1 MSKEKRLGRGLK
13 ALLGEDIDK
22 NIQEIPVNQIDA
34 NPNQPRKAFNEE
46 TLKKLEQSIK
56 KYGVVQPVIV
66 RKKDNGNYELIA
78 GERRLRAAKNAQ
90 LEKIPVVIKEYNNR
104 ESAEIAL
111 IENLQREDLNPIE
124 EGKAYESIIKKYDLT
139 QEEMSQIAGKSRSYI
154 TNTLRL
160 LTFPDAIQKLLQSK
174 KLTTGQARPLLALKT
189 VAEQL
194 KLAKKI
200 VEEGLSARQVEK
212 ILGEK
217 TIPKPK
223 KEVQISTYLRAM
235 EEEIIT
241 SLGTDVKIKTGRGKN
256 SKKGTITISFKN
268 EDEFTRITKLLKKDG
283 R

>member
-56 KYGVVQPVIV
+56 KYGIVQPVIV

-90 LEKIPVVIKEYNNR
+90 LEKIPVVIKEYSNR

-241 SLGTDVKIKTGRGKN
+241 SLGTLVKIKTGRGKN

>member
-56 KYGVVQPVIV
+56 KYGIVQPVIV

-217 TIPKPK
+217 TTPKPK
-223 KEVQISTYLRAM
+223 KEVQISTYLRTM

-241 SLGTDVKIKTGRGKN
+241 SLGTLVKIKTGKGKN

>member
-56 KYGVVQPVIV
+56 KYGIVQPVIV

-124 EGKAYESIIKKYDLT
+124 EGKAYESIIKKYELT

-174 KLTTGQARPLLALKT
+174 KLTTGQARPLLVLKT

>member
-217 TIPKPK
+217 PTPKPK

-241 SLGTDVKIKTGRGKN
+241 SLGTLVKIKTGRGKN

>member
-56 KYGVVQPVIV
+56 KYGIVQPVIV

-90 LEKIPVVIKEYNNR
+90 LEKIPVVIKEYSNR

-212 ILGEK
+212 MLGEK
-217 TIPKPK
+217 TTPKPK

-241 SLGTDVKIKTGRGKN
+241 SLGTLVKIKTGRGKN

>member
-22 NIQEIPVNQIDA
+22 NIQEIPANQIDA

-56 KYGVVQPVIV
+56 KYGIVQPVIV

-90 LEKIPVVIKEYNNR
+90 LEKIPVVIKEYSNR

-124 EGKAYESIIKKYDLT
+124 EGKAYESIIKKYELT

-212 ILGEK
+212 MLGEK
-217 TIPKPK
+217 TTPKPK

-241 SLGTDVKIKTGRGKN
+241 SLGTLVKIKTGRGKN

>member
-90 LEKIPVVIKEYNNR
+90 LEKIPVVIKEYSNR

-124 EGKAYESIIKKYDLT
+124 EGKAYESIIKKYELT

>member
-90 LEKIPVVIKEYNNR
+90 LEKIPVVIKEYDNR

-212 ILGEK
+212 MLGEK
-217 TIPKPK
+217 TTPKPK

-241 SLGTDVKIKTGRGKN
+241 SLGTLVKIKTGKGKN

>member
-90 LEKIPVVIKEYNNR
+90 LEKIPVVIKEYSNR

-124 EGKAYESIIKKYDLT
+124 EGKAYESIIKKYELT

-241 SLGTDVKIKTGRGKN
+241 SLGTLVKIKTGRGKN

>member
-90 LEKIPVVIKEYNNR
+90 LEKIPVVIKEYDNR

-217 TIPKPK
+217 TTPK

-241 SLGTDVKIKTGRGKN
+241 SLGTLVKIKTGRGKN

>member
-56 KYGVVQPVIV
+56 KYGIVQPVIV

-90 LEKIPVVIKEYNNR
+90 LEKIPVVIKEYSNR

-217 TIPKPK
+217 TTPKPK

-241 SLGTDVKIKTGRGKN
+241 SLGTLVKIKTGRGKN

>member
-78 GERRLRAAKNAQ
+78 GERGLRAAKNAQ
-90 LEKIPVVIKEYNNR
+90 LEKIPVVIKEYDNR
-104 ESAEIAL
+104 ESTEIAL

-217 TIPKPK
+217 TTPKPK

-235 EEEIIT
+235 EEEMIT
-241 SLGTDVKIKTGRGKN
+241 SLGTLVKIKTGKGKN

>member
-66 RKKDNGNYELIA
+66 RKKDHGNYELIA

-160 LTFPDAIQKLLQSK
+160 LTFPDAIQKLLQNK

-212 ILGEK
+212 MLGEK
-217 TIPKPK
+217 TTPKPK

>member
-56 KYGVVQPVIV
+56 KYGIVQPVIV

-241 SLGTDVKIKTGRGKN
+241 SLGTLVKIKTGRGKN

>member
-90 LEKIPVVIKEYNNR
+90 LEKIPVVIKEYDNR

>member
-90 LEKIPVVIKEYNNR
+90 LEKIPVVIKEYTNR

-217 TIPKPK
+217 TTPKPK

-241 SLGTDVKIKTGRGKN
+241 SLGTLVKIKTGKGKN

>member
-56 KYGVVQPVIV
+56 KYGIVQPVIV

-90 LEKIPVVIKEYNNR
+90 LEKIPVVIKEYSNR

-124 EGKAYESIIKKYDLT
+124 EGKAYESIIKKYELT

-241 SLGTDVKIKTGRGKN
+241 SLGTLVKIKTGRGKN

>member
-56 KYGVVQPVIV
+56 KYGIVQPVIV

-212 ILGEK
+212 MLGEK
-217 TIPKPK
+217 TTPKPK

-241 SLGTDVKIKTGRGKN
+241 SLGTPVKIKTGRGKN

>member
-90 LEKIPVVIKEYNNR
+90 LEKIPVVIKEYDNQ

-212 ILGEK
+212 MLGEK
-217 TIPKPK
+217 TTPKPK

-241 SLGTDVKIKTGRGKN
+241 SLGTLVKIKTGRGKN

>member
-241 SLGTDVKIKTGRGKN
+241 SLGTPVKIKTGKGKN

>member
-90 LEKIPVVIKEYNNR
+90 LEKIPVVIKEYDNR
-104 ESAEIAL
+104 ESTEIAL

-217 TIPKPK
+217 TTPKPK

-235 EEEIIT
+235 EEEMIT
-241 SLGTDVKIKTGRGKN
+241 SLGTLVKIKTGKGKN

>member
-124 EGKAYESIIKKYDLT
+124 EGKAYESIIEKYDLT

-212 ILGEK
+212 MLGEK
-217 TIPKPK
+217 TTPKPK

-241 SLGTDVKIKTGRGKN
+241 SLGTLVKIKTGKGKN

>member
-212 ILGEK
+212 MLGEK
-217 TIPKPK
+217 TTPKPK
-223 KEVQISTYLRAM
+223 KEVQISTYLRTM

-241 SLGTDVKIKTGRGKN
+241 SLGTLVKIKTGKGKN

>member
-124 EGKAYESIIKKYDLT
+124 EGKAYESIIEKYDLT

-212 ILGEK
+212 KPGEK
-217 TIPKPK
+217 TTPKPK

-241 SLGTDVKIKTGRGKN
+241 SLGTLVKIKTGKGKN

>member
-104 ESAEIAL
+104 ESPEIAL

-217 TIPKPK
+217 TTPKPK

-241 SLGTDVKIKTGRGKN
+241 SLGTLVKIKTGKGKN

>member
-22 NIQEIPVNQIDA
+22 NIQEIPVNQINA

-90 LEKIPVVIKEYNNR
+90 LEKIPVVIKEYDNR

-212 ILGEK
+212 MLGEK
-217 TIPKPK
+217 TTPKPK
-223 KEVQISTYLRAM
+223 KEVQISTYLRTM

-241 SLGTDVKIKTGRGKN
+241 SLGTLVKIKTGRGKN

>member
-56 KYGVVQPVIV
+56 KYGIVQPVIV

-90 LEKIPVVIKEYNNR
+90 LEKIPVVIKEYSNR

-124 EGKAYESIIKKYDLT
+124 EGKAYESIIKKYELT

-160 LTFPDAIQKLLQSK
+160 LTFPDAIQKLLQNK

-212 ILGEK
+212 MLGEK
-217 TIPKPK
+217 TTPKPK

-241 SLGTDVKIKTGRGKN
+241 SLGTLVKIKTGRGKN

>member
-56 KYGVVQPVIV
+56 KYGIVQPVIV

-90 LEKIPVVIKEYNNR
+90 LEKIPVVIKEYDNR

-111 IENLQREDLNPIE
+111 IENLQREDSNPIE
-124 EGKAYESIIKKYDLT
+124 EGKAYESRIKKYDLT

-212 ILGEK
+212 MLGEK
-217 TIPKPK
+217 TTPKPK
-223 KEVQISTYLRAM
+223 KEVQISTYLRTM

-241 SLGTDVKIKTGRGKN
+241 SLGTLVKIKTGKGKN

>member
-66 RKKDNGNYELIA
+66 RKKDNENYELIA

-90 LEKIPVVIKEYNNR
+90 LEKIPVVIKEYDNR

-212 ILGEK
+212 MLGEK
-217 TIPKPK
+217 TTPKPK

-241 SLGTDVKIKTGRGKN
+241 SLGTLVKIKTGKGKN

>member
-66 RKKDNGNYELIA
+66 RKKDYGNYELIA

-90 LEKIPVVIKEYNNR
+90 LEKIPVVIKEYDNR

-217 TIPKPK
+217 TTPKPK

-235 EEEIIT
+235 EEEMIT
-241 SLGTDVKIKTGRGKN
+241 SLGTLVKIKTGKGKN

>member
-90 LEKIPVVIKEYNNR
+90 LEKIPVVIKEYDNR

-212 ILGEK
+212 MLGEK
-217 TIPKPK
+217 TTPKPK

-241 SLGTDVKIKTGRGKN
+241 SLGTLVKIKTGRGKN

>member
-194 KLAKKI
+194 KLAKRI

-217 TIPKPK
+217 TTPKPK

-241 SLGTDVKIKTGRGKN
+241 SLGTLVKIKTGRGKN

>member
-56 KYGVVQPVIV
+56 KYGIVQPVIV

-90 LEKIPVVIKEYNNR
+90 LEKIPVVIKEYDNR

-241 SLGTDVKIKTGRGKN
+241 SLGTLVKIKTGRGKN

>member
-212 ILGEK
+212 MLGEK
-217 TIPKPK
+217 TTPKPK

-241 SLGTDVKIKTGRGKN
+241 SLGTLVKIKTGKGKN

>member
-217 TIPKPK
+217 TTPKPK

>member
-90 LEKIPVVIKEYNNR
+90 LEKIPVVIKEYDNR

-217 TIPKPK
+217 TTPKPK

-241 SLGTDVKIKTGRGKN
+241 SLGTLVKIKTGRGKN

>member
-1 MSKEKRLGRGLK
+1 
-13 ALLGEDIDK
+13 
-22 NIQEIPVNQIDA
+22 
-34 NPNQPRKAFNEE
+34 
-46 TLKKLEQSIK
+46 
-56 KYGVVQPVIV
+56 
-66 RKKDNGNYELIA
+66 
-78 GERRLRAAKNAQ
+78 
-90 LEKIPVVIKEYNNR
+90 
-104 ESAEIAL
+104 
-111 IENLQREDLNPIE
+111 
-124 EGKAYESIIKKYDLT
+124 
-139 QEEMSQIAGKSRSYI
+139 MSQIAGKSRSYI

-212 ILGEK
+212 MLGEK
-217 TIPKPK
+217 TTPKPK

-241 SLGTDVKIKTGRGKN
+241 SLGTLVKIKTGKGKN

>member
-56 KYGVVQPVIV
+56 KYGIVQPVIV

-217 TIPKPK
+217 TTPKPK

-241 SLGTDVKIKTGRGKN
+241 SLGTLVKIKTGKGKN

>member
-90 LEKIPVVIKEYNNR
+90 FEKIPVVIKEYDNR

-217 TIPKPK
+217 TTPKPK

-235 EEEIIT
+235 EEEMIT
-241 SLGTDVKIKTGRGKN
+241 SLGTLVKIKTGKGKN

>member
-56 KYGVVQPVIV
+56 KYGIVQPVIV

-90 LEKIPVVIKEYNNR
+90 LEKIPVVIKEYDNR

-212 ILGEK
+212 ILSEK
-217 TIPKPK
+217 TTPKPK
-223 KEVQISTYLRAM
+223 KEAQISTYLRAM

-241 SLGTDVKIKTGRGKN
+241 SLGTLVKIKTGRGKN